1 MALTSGTRIG
11 AYEIVSA
18 VGAGGMSACGRAER
32 PASAQGYGGSA
43 GASAKAEAQR
53 VEAQRVGVGPHAR

>member
-1 MALTSGTRIG
+1 MTLASGTRIG
-11 AYEIVSA
+11 AYEITCA

-32 PASAQGYGGSA
+32 
-43 GASAKAEAQR
+43 AQR